1 MGVGLGLGMVS
12 AAASAALVMV
22 GVLNPL
28 LGLTV
33 GFRIGRG
40 GGGAQKFG
48 VGTMYSP
55 VVVADV
61 VTAGVGRVGVVRGRR
76 TTVLS
81 LTSKPRV
88 REIAISL
95 VRGKPIKV
103 RFRARDKTSAPA
115 SPHTTPSPQPA
126 SAAGQTDGVV

>member
-1 MGVGLGLGMVS
+1 MAAV
-12 AAASAALVMV
+12 AAAVAASMSARVMV
-22 GVLNPL
+22 GVRTSL
-28 LGLTV
+28 LGLILGALT
-33 GFRIGRG
+33 GSGGR
-40 GGGAQKFG
+40 GAQKLG
-48 VGTMYSP
+48 IGTMYSP
-55 VVVADV
+55 AVVAGV

-76 TTVLS
+76 TTTVLS
-81 LTSKPRV
+81 LTSKPRA

>member
-1 MGVGLGLGMVS
+1 MAAV
-12 AAASAALVMV
+12 AAAVAASMAARVMV
-22 GVLNPL
+22 GVRTPL
-28 LGLTV
+28 LGRILGALT
-33 GFRIGRG
+33 GSGGR
-40 GGGAQKFG
+40 GAQKLG
-48 VGTMYSP
+48 IGTMYSP
-55 VVVADV
+55 AVVAGV

-126 SAAGQTDGVV
+126 SAAGQTDGGV

>member
-1 MGVGLGLGMVS
+1 MAVAAV
-12 AAASAALVMV
+12 AAAVAAAIAALVMV
-22 GVLNPL
+22 GVLRPL

-33 GFRIGRG
+33 GFLTGRG

-81 LTSKPRV
+81 LTSKPRA
-88 REIAISL
+88 REIEISL

>member
-1 MGVGLGLGMVS
+1 MAVAAV
-12 AAASAALVMV
+12 AAAVAAAMAALVMV
-22 GVLNPL
+22 GVLRPL

-40 GGGAQKFG
+40 GGGAQKLG

-76 TTVLS
+76 ITTVLS
-81 LTSKPRV
+81 LTSKPRA